1 MTTTRRALLK
11 VAFVSALAPPASAA
25 FAQGNWPQRP
35 VRLVVPFAAGG
46 PSDVLARAFAKQ
58 LGDAI
63 GQPVVVDNRSGAGG
77 AIGIDIVAKAAP
89 DGYTLGFGHTG
100 TTAINPHVMQRMPHD
115 PLTDLAPIT
124 PIVSYANVLV
134 VNSNVPAKTVAEF
147 VAWAKANPS
156 AATFASGGNGATN
169 HLAGEL
175 LKTLTG
181 APLVHIPY
189 KGSGP
194 AMTDVIAGNVA
205 CMFDIPVTVLPQL
218 KSGRIRALAIL
229 SSRRSSVLPDV
240 PTLRE
245 AGYPGFEEAGSDLWF
260 GLVGP
265 AHLPAGLIERIYAE
279 SVKVMRSKE
288 MLDTVK
294 TMVYEPWTMAP
305 GEFQAFIRVDHAK
318 WGRVVKASGIKPE

>member
-11 VAFVSALAPPASAA
+11 AALVSPLACPATATL
-25 FAQGNWPQRP
+25 AQGNWPQRA
-35 VRLVVPFAAGG
+35 VRLIVPFAAGG
-46 PSDVLARAFAKQ
+46 PSDVLARAFGKQ
-58 LGDAI
+58 LADVI
-63 GQPVVVDNRSGAGG
+63 GQPVVIDNRSGAGG
-77 AIGIDIVAKAAP
+77 AIGIDMAAKAAP

-100 TTAINPHVMQRMPHD
+100 TTAINPHVLQRMPYD

-134 VNSNVPAKTVAEF
+134 VNANVPANTVGGF
-147 VAWAKANPS
+147 VQWAKANPS

-175 LKTLTG
+175 LKALTG

-189 KGSGP
+189 RGSGP
-194 AMTDVIAGNVA
+194 AMTDVIAGNVP
-205 CMFDIPVTVLPQL
+205 CMFDIPVTVVPQL
-218 KSGRIRALAIL
+218 ASGRIRALAIL

-245 AGYPGFEEAGSDLWF
+245 AGFPGFEEAGSDLWF

-265 AHLPAGLIERIYAE
+265 AQLPAALVERIHGQT
-279 SVKVMRSKE
+279 VKVMRSRE
-288 MLDTVK
+288 MLETVK
-294 TMVYEPWTMAP
+294 TMGYEPWTMVPA
-305 GEFQAFIRVDHAK
+305 EFQAFIRADHAK
-318 WGRVVKASGIKPE
+318 WGKVVKASGLKRG